1 MNVNVPGSYAVAYDY
16 TAADG
21 TKAPTKVR
29 VITVLDKTAPVITL
43 VGGETYEHTLGN
55 LWVEPGC

>member
-1 MNVNVPGSYAVAYDY
+1 MAYDY
-16 TAADG
+16 TAPDG

-55 LWVEPGC
+55 LGLNWQVPWTTLMVR